1 MPTYAYEC
9 RSCGPFDA
17 RRPMAQADEPQ
28 PCGSCGEPARRV
40 FTAPGFRRVSPL
52 TRALDAQ
59 ERSAH
64 APDVVGSVPPARR
77 TAPPSTDP
85 RQARLPRP

>member
-9 RSCGPFDA
+9 RRCGAFDA
-17 RRPMAQADEPQ
+17 RRPMAQADEAQ
-28 PCGSCGEPARRV
+28 PCSTCGEPARRV
-40 FTAPGFRRVSPL
+40 FTAPGFRRASPL

-64 APDVVGSVPPARR
+64 APEVVSAVPQARRGPAR
-77 TAPPSTDP
+77 AVDP